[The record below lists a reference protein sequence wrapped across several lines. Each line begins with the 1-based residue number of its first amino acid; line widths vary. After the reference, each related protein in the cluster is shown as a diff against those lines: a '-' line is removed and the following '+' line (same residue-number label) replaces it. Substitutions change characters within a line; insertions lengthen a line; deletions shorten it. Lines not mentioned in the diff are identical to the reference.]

1 MILKEFSE
9 FLQEYYEKNQNTGE
23 GESADKT
30 PVFLLF
36 FWLKKKIET
45 PAQSNVDKIIQK
57 EIYIA
62 KNKPEDFLLIG
73 KSPSGRKLI
82 NSLYT
87 FALSFEQQQYA
98 RWIHERKPQDFK
110 NC

>member
-1 MILKEFSE
+1 MILREFSD
-9 FLQEYYEKNQNTGE
+9 FLQNYYEKYEDKE
-23 GESADKT
+23 GETQKT

-36 FWLKKKIET
+36 FWVKNKIEK
-45 PAQSNVDKIIQK
+45 PASSNVDKILQK

-62 KNKPEDFLLIG
+62 KNKIDDFLLIG

-82 NSLYT
+82 DALYN

-98 RWIHERKPQDFK
+98 RWIHERKPQDFN

>member
-1 MILKEFSE
+1 MILQEFSN
-9 FLQEYYEKNQNTGE
+9 FLQAYYEEKGGLEKE
-23 GESADKT
+23 GSKT
-30 PVFLLF
+30 PIFLLF
-36 FWLKKKIET
+36 FWVKNKIET
-45 PAQSNVDKIIQK
+45 PARTNTDKIIQK

-62 KNKPEDFLLIG
+62 KNKAQDFLLIG

-82 NSLYT
+82 DSLYN
-87 FALSFEQQQYA
+87 FALSFEQHQYA

>member
-1 MILKEFSE
+1 MILQEFAD
-9 FLQEYYEKNQNTGE
+9 FLQEYYSEENLNKNEKQ
-23 GESADKT
+23 KT

-36 FWLKKKIET
+36 FWIKNKLEK
-45 PAQSNVDKIIQK
+45 PAKSNVDKIIQK

-62 KNKPEDFLLIG
+62 KNKVEDFLLIG
-73 KSPSGRKLI
+73 KSPSGRNLI
-82 NSLYT
+82 QSLYN

-98 RWIHERKPQDFK
+98 RWLHERKPDDFK